1 MRAIVNNARGK
12 GSTRR
17 MTLLLAAVCLAAAG
31 FTPCRAQQVQV
42 FASSKAGDRLA
53 RKPSLRFE
61 PGKPAASPT
70 FRIDDSVTYQEIDGF
85 GASFLE
91 AGLVCLHSLPPG
103 KQEEV
108 LRALFDPGTGAGF
121 TVMKTVMAAT
131 DFMSAGPF
139 YSYDD
144 TPGDT
149 ELKHFSIQRDL
160 RPNGLITFIK
170 RARKYGQFRLEAP
183 MDYPPDWMLTTVE
196 DRKHQDVN
204 PRYYGALA
212 QYYLRYLQEYQKH
225 GVFIDYLSLFNEP
238 GIYTKIPY
246 ESIRTL
252 YKDHVAPLFQQA
264 GVKTKLC
271 FAEAED
277 RESAA
282 ANYPIVLDDPE
293 ARKFV
298 PLLPFHGYRWKSSEP
313 MTSLHKRYPD
323 LKIWQTEVCYSYG
336 SGTPPSMPLPRYDF
350 LDGDFWG
357 NLLVTDLE
365 ENSSAWIYW
374 NMISDQTGGPW
385 LVSEEHED
393 YPANIQHPVVIIDR
407 KKQQVT
413 YSGLYYYLAHFS
425 KFVRPG
431 SVRVDTQ
438 GSDEHVRV
446 IAFKTPEGRLVAEV
460 LNSQHVPATVHLAWH
475 DCDLRVDLQPL
486 SITTLQW
493 SAEVK

>member
-1 MRAIVNNARGK
+1 MRATSKMVREKDSNGRI
-12 GSTRR
+12 TP
-17 MTLLLAAVCLAAAG
+17 LLAAIFLALAG
-31 FTPCRAQQVQV
+31 LTPCRAQQVQV
-42 FASSKAGDRLA
+42 YASSKAGDRLA
-53 RKPSLRFE
+53 PKASLRFE
-61 PGKPAASPT
+61 PGKPTSPST
-70 FRIDDSVTYQEIDGF
+70 FQIDDRITYQEIDGF
-85 GASFLE
+85 GASFME
-91 AGLVCLHSLPPG
+91 AGLVCLNSLPPA

-108 LRALFDPGTGAGF
+108 LRSLFDPKTGAGF
-121 TVMKTVMAAT
+121 TTMKTAIAAT

-149 ELKHFSIQRDL
+149 ELTHFSIQRDL
-160 RPNGLITFIK
+160 GPNGLITYIK
-170 RARKYGQFRLEAP
+170 RARKYGQFQLEAP

-196 DRKHQDVN
+196 DRAHQDVN
-204 PRYYGALA
+204 PQYYKVLA

-252 YKDHVAPLFQQA
+252 YKEHVAPLFQEA
-264 GVKTKLC
+264 GVKTKVC

-282 ANYPIVLDDPE
+282 KNYPMILDDPE
-293 ARKFV
+293 ARKYV

-336 SGTPPSMPLPRYDF
+336 SGQPPSMPLPRYDF

-357 NLLVTDLE
+357 NLIVTDLE
-365 ENSSAWIYW
+365 EGSSAWIYW
-374 NMISDQTGGPW
+374 NMILDQNGGPW
-385 LVSEEHED
+385 LVSEAHED
-393 YPANIQHPVVIIDR
+393 NPENIQHPVVIIDR

-413 YSGLYYYLAHFS
+413 YTGLYCYLAHFS

-438 GSDEHVRV
+438 GANEHVRV

-460 LNSQHVPATVHLAWH
+460 LNSQHVPATIHLGWR
-475 DCDLRVDLQPL
+475 DRDLRVDLRPL

-493 SAEVK
+493 SPELK

>member
-1 MRAIVNNARGK
+1 MRTIVRTVREK
-12 GSTRR
+12 GSKGRIP
-17 MTLLLAAVCLAAAG
+17 LLLTAVCLALAG
-31 FTPCRAQQVQV
+31 LTPCRAQQVQV
-42 FASSKAGDRLA
+42 YASSKAGDRLA
-53 RKPSLRFE
+53 RKPSLRFKR
-61 PGKPAASPT
+61 GKPASPPA
-70 FRIDDSVTYQEIDGF
+70 FQIDDGVTYQEIDGF

-91 AGLVCLHSLPPG
+91 AGLICLNSLPPG

-108 LRALFDPGTGAGF
+108 LRALFDPKTGAGF
-121 TVMKTVMAAT
+121 AVMKTVIAAT

-160 RPNGLITFIK
+160 GPNGLITYIK
-170 RARKYGQFRLEAP
+170 RARKYGQFQLEAP

-204 PRYYGALA
+204 PQYYGVLA

-225 GVFIDYLSLFNEP
+225 GVLIDYLSMFNEP

-252 YKDHVAPLFQQA
+252 YEEYAAPLFQRA
-264 GVKTKLC
+264 GIKTKLC

-282 ANYPIVLDDPE
+282 KNYPTVLDDPA
-293 ARKFV
+293 ARKYV
-298 PLLPFHGYRWKSSEP
+298 PLLPFHGYRLKSSDP
-313 MTSLHKRYPD
+313 MTSLHRRYPD
-323 LKIWQTEVCYSYG
+323 LRIWQTEVCYSYG
-336 SGTPPSMPLPRYDF
+336 SDTPPSMPLPRYDF
-350 LDGDFWG
+350 VDGDYWG
-357 NLLVTDLE
+357 NLIVTDLE
-365 ENSSAWIYW
+365 EYSSAWIYW
-374 NMISDQTGGPW
+374 NMILDQNGGPW

-413 YSGLYYYLAHFS
+413 YTGLYYYLAHFS

-431 SVRVDTQ
+431 SVRVDTG
-438 GSDEHVRV
+438 GSNEHVRV
-446 IAFKTPEGRLVAEV
+446 ITFKTPEGVLVAQV
-460 LNSQHVPATVHLAWH
+460 LNSQYVPQTIHLGWR
-475 DCDLRVDLQPL
+475 DRDLRVDLQPL

-493 SAEVK
+493 GSEVK